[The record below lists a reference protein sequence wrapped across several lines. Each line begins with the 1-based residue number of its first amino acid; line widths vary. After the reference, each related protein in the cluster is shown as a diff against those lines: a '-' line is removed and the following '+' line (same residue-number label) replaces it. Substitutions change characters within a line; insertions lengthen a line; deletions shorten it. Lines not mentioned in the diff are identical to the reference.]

1 MCREILD
8 NVLSGTKAGFK
19 ATRNLVFN
27 QKAERSTMNRQKSRG
42 IVENVLSGMKAGF
55 KSILN
60 YEHPFER
67 KKMNNQKSSSTFSAT
82 LLALILGASV
92 FMAGPV
98 WAAKQMVI
106 DPGTGKMITAP
117 QYGGTLTYAL
127 ASFVNHTD
135 SFLSHGAGLNV
146 DPVLDR
152 LGISD
157 WAIDREKVAN
167 YAAPYVPLEA
177 LRGNLA
183 ESWSQPDDKTLI
195 FKIRQGVHLH
205 DKAPVNGRA
214 LVADD
219 LAYNYQ
225 RLFGIGRFA
234 GKEKAPQT
242 FGILALPIESVE
254 ATDKTTL
261 VVKLKQPS
269 FGALAQLFDDCH
281 GYVYAPEIIE
291 EHGNAEDWRTVVG
304 TGPFTIT
311 DIVEGTS
318 VTWEKNPHYWKND
331 EKFPQNRLPYLD
343 KLVALIMTDPA
354 TRLAAMRSGK
364 IDYTGHLGNSQVP
377 TIDTAV
383 ALKKSNPQIVQWP
396 FAYRSYNS
404 FAISVNKPPFNDIRV
419 RQALQMALDLETIH
433 DSYHQGY
440 GEWLPQGMVGSG
452 MKGYNNPFETWPAEV
467 QKTYSY
473 DPEGAEKLLD
483 EAGYPRGADGIRF
496 KTNLYTSRASSDTGY
511 RELAAGY
518 WSKIGVEV
526 EVNAVDDPQMV
537 NLGKGQTV
545 EGFMDFTNIGADYGN
560 LGQLTGIQTTGGWNP
575 GGISDPVYDAKVD
588 AVRAATSLEEQKRL
602 VKEADM
608 YAIQQKWFIWGSR
621 TPQFNLNQP
630 WVVGYSGE
638 TQLGS
643 CGWGRVFTRLWI
655 DQDLKKEMGY

>member
-1 MCREILD
+1 MYRGIVE

-42 IVENVLSGMKAGF
+42 LVENVLSRIKAYF
-55 KSILN
+55 KAILN

-67 KKMNNQKSSSTFSAT
+67 KKMFNQKGSSKLSAT

-106 DPGTGKMITAP
+106 DPGTGKMIAAP
-117 QYGGTLTYAL
+117 QHGGTLTYAL
-127 ASFVNHTD
+127 TPFINHTD

-146 DPVLDR
+146 SPVLDR
-152 LGISD
+152 IGISN
-157 WAIDREKVAN
+157 WAIVREKVAN
-167 YAAPYVPLEA
+167 YSAPYVPFEA

-195 FKIRQGVHLH
+195 FKIRQGVHFH
-205 DKAPVNGRA
+205 DKAPVNGRE

-234 GKEKAPQT
+234 GKDKAPQT
-242 FGILALPIESVE
+242 FGILGLPIESVE

-261 VVKLKQPS
+261 VVKLKEPR
-269 FGALAQLFDDCH
+269 FDALARLFDDCH
-281 GYVYAPEIIE
+281 GYVYAPEIIV

-311 DIVEGTS
+311 DVVEGTS

-343 KLVALIMTDPA
+343 KLVALIMIDPA
-354 TRLAAMRSGK
+354 TRLAAIRSAK
-364 IDYTGHLGNSQVP
+364 IDYTGHLGSTQVAD
-377 TIDTAV
+377 IDTAV
-383 ALKKSNPQIVQWP
+383 ALKQSNPQIVQWP
-396 FAYRSYNS
+396 YAFRSHNS
-404 FAISVNKPPFNDIRV
+404 FTISVNKPPFNDIRV
-419 RQALQMALDLETIH
+419 RQALQMALDLKTIH
-433 DSYHQGY
+433 DSYFQGY
-440 GEWLPQGMVGSG
+440 GEWLPQGLVGSG

-473 DPEGAEKLLD
+473 DPDGAEKLLD
-483 EAGYPRGADGIRF
+483 EAGYPRDADGIRF
-496 KTNLYTSRASSDTGY
+496 KTNLYTNRDGFDTGY
-511 RELAAGY
+511 RELVAGY

-526 EVNAVDDPQMV
+526 EVNAIDGTQYG
-537 NLGKGQTV
+537 NLGREQTA
-545 EGFMDFTNIGADYGN
+545 EGFMDFTNIGADYGFWA
-560 LGQLTGIQTTGGWNP
+560 QITGPKPGGWNP
-575 GGISDPVYDAKVD
+575 GGISDPVYNVMADA
-588 AVRAATSLEEQKRL
+588 AMAATSLEEQKRL

-608 YAIQQKWFIWGSR
+608 YAIRQQWFIWGSR
-621 TPQFNLNQP
+621 TPQFSLNQP

-638 TQLGS
+638 TGLGS
-643 CGWGRVFTRLWI
+643 CGWGPVFTRLWI
-655 DQDLKKEMGY
+655 DQDLKKEMGH